1 MKKTRKSL
9 LSVLLTLV
17 MLVGLVPAL
26 ATEAHAAAGD
36 DLPDGMRLWIGGE
49 RIYNES
55 TDSSDPSAR
64 VSYDSVE
71 KTVTVTLT
79 DFNYSGSTGITLNS
93 VNPGFFGSG
102 DTYHLVVKLA
112 GENWISARN
121 AAIENITGGNIDF
134 VLADEWTELGL
145 ESGSYAVR
153 VNDGAKIRLGD
164 GLMAGKAHNNIY
176 SAIDAL
182 YGDTDSTDGVNA
194 LRFDKSVGD
203 TTTTGYLSDCY
214 AIITV
219 SQEDLWEA
227 EMEEENI
234 SDSTDDPKS
243 FPDDLKDFKFSD
255 YEDYTITER
264 SGLDLLSFNVGLKN
278 SDSYEGPRP
287 SSTYRY
293 IIARQ
298 STNSPSPLVTFANGS
313 TDYSL
318 TFNENTA
325 GTDELKTVL
334 LNISKPDGVAH
345 GLHVYRITQRYTVD
359 QHNAGFDAKDDVQ
372 YGNYWDT
379 DYYLFLNVNGGGNIM
394 QAILLPSALD
404 SEVTNDKR
412 DGFYIEYTSSVQLRT
427 VTLAKESQSITAGTE
442 FKFDVEFEL
451 PAGINSAK
459 IEIEGYSGTITF
471 DTHRKAT
478 AEDVTVKVGQTI
490 DMSGIPEGTIVRVK
504 ETDSSG
510 RYVATSA
517 VTGMANS
524 NNLTSGEELAN
535 GYTTYGTVNGTGGK
549 IVYTNE
555 YREISLTGVS
565 LRYAPYMAMMG
576 AGLAVVGLSKTR
588 RKEEE
593 I

>member
-26 ATEAHAAAGD
+26 ATEAHAAALPNDVTLTIDGTQITDTDD
-36 DLPDGMRLWIGGE
+36 DLPYGV
-49 RIYNES
+49 Y
-55 TDSSDPSAR
+55 
-64 VSYDSVE
+64 VSY
-71 KTVTVTLT
+71 
-79 DFNYSGSTGITLNS
+79 SGTTITLELCDYYGYDNAIILTG
-93 VNPGFFGSG
+93 N
-102 DTYHLVVKLA
+102 TAYNLAIKLD
-112 GENWISARN
+112 GENWIEASNGPAISN
-121 AAIENITGGNIDF
+121 ATGGNISFELKEVGGWGD
-134 VLADEWTELGL
+134 LGL
-145 ESGSYAVR
+145 ESTTNAVHVTGSGIVT
-153 VNDGAKIRLGD
+153 LGS
-164 GLMAGKAHNNIY
+164 GLVAGKASSDIY
-176 SAIDAL
+176 ATFNVLYEAVSGAEKIVGDGSTDVKDKLSDRYAYITVGNDEMSEPVIEESAQDAL
-182 YGDTDSTDGVNA
+182 PEN
-194 LRFDKSVGD
+194 
-203 TTTTGYLSDCY
+203 
-214 AIITV
+214 V
-219 SQEDLWEA
+219 S
-227 EMEEENI
+227 
-234 SDSTDDPKS
+234 
-243 FPDDLKDFKFSD
+243 DFKFSD
-255 YEDYTITER
+255 YDNYTIAER
-264 SGLDLLSFNVGLKN
+264 SGIDKLSFNVGLKN
-278 SDSYEGPRP
+278 SDSYEGSRP
-287 SSTYRY
+287 SSSYRY
-293 IIARQ
+293 LISRET
-298 STNSPSPLVTFANGS
+298 STSPAPVVTFSNNAS
-313 TDYSL
+313 EYTLS
-318 TFNENTA
+318 FNENMG
-325 GTDELKTVL
+325 GTDELKTVM
-334 LNISKPDGVAH
+334 LNIDTSNDPAH

-359 QHNAGFDAKDDVQ
+359 QHNAGFDAKDDALN
-372 YGNYWDT
+372 GSYWDT
-379 DYYLFLNVNGGGNIM
+379 DYYLVLSVNGGGHVT
-394 QAILLPSALD
+394 QAILLPGDAT
-404 SEVTNDKR
+404 SEGDKR

-427 VTLAKESQSITAGTE
+427 VTLAKESQSIAAGTD

-555 YREISLTGVS
+555 YREISLTGVT

>member
-1 MKKTRKSL
+1 FE
-9 LSVLLTLV
+9 
-17 MLVGLVPAL
+17 
-26 ATEAHAAAGD
+26 EAD
-36 DLPDGMRLWIGGE
+36 V
-49 RIYNES
+49 
-55 TDSSDPSAR
+55 DSSD
-64 VSYDSVE
+64 DS
-71 KTVTVTLT
+71 
-79 DFNYSGSTGITLNS
+79 
-93 VNPGFFGSG
+93 
-102 DTYHLVVKLA
+102 
-112 GENWISARN
+112 
-121 AAIENITGGNIDF
+121 
-134 VLADEWTELGL
+134 
-145 ESGSYAVR
+145 
-153 VNDGAKIRLGD
+153 
-164 GLMAGKAHNNIY
+164 KA
-176 SAIDAL
+176 
-182 YGDTDSTDGVNA
+182 
-194 LRFDKSVGD
+194 
-203 TTTTGYLSDCY
+203 
-214 AIITV
+214 
-219 SQEDLWEA
+219 
-227 EMEEENI
+227 
-234 SDSTDDPKS
+234 
-243 FPDDLKDFKFSD
+243 FPDDLKGFKFSD
-255 YEDYTITER
+255 YTDYTITER
-264 SGLDLLSFNVGLKN
+264 SGLDKLSFNVGLKN
-278 SDSYEGPRP
+278 SDSYEGTRP

-298 STNSPSPLVTFANGS
+298 STNSHSPLVTFANES
-313 TDYSL
+313 SEYSL

-359 QHNAGFDAKDDVQ
+359 QHNAGFEAKDEAQ
-372 YGNYWDT
+372 YGSYWDT
-379 DYYLFLNVNGGGNIM
+379 DYYLFLNVNGGGKIM
-394 QAILLPSALD
+394 QAILLPGDLD

-555 YREISLTGVS
+555 YREISLTGVT